1 MSTLETAIQLIRQEK
16 RWEAQ
21 RILQELINADPANIQ
36 AWFWYVE
43 TCTTTERRIQV
54 LEDCLDQNPG
64 HPQVMKALQMLRSQ
78 APVAPPK
85 PPPPAPPV
93 VKHEPKSQP
102 AYSAYDFK
110 EDQEPYASSA
120 LEPVYESQSFTKP
133 KEPVW
138 EYDPSKYEDNSML
151 SRSKKPARTY
161 STLDVW
167 GTALMV
173 SDEKSYADLLL
184 DPKMGLGRAFSWIA
198 IAGFVS
204 ALAVPLQLTFNPQ
217 FAELMGEPEIQGLFR
232 SGDTSML
239 IFVTLFALMLTPIAS
254 VINLAISGGLQHF
267 LALFFGGGGNYTRTV
282 YALAAFLAPMTMVTS
297 FLAAIPLVGQCLAIP
312 LGLYN
317 LVLNVRALKAAHS
330 LTNGAAIGVVLAPA
344 ILAFAFIC
352 LAAFA
357 LGTSLPSS

>member
-1 MSTLETAIQLIRQEK
+1 MSNLENAIQLIRQEK

-21 RILQELINADPANIQ
+21 RILQELINTNPTNIQ

-43 TCTTTERRIQV
+43 TCTTIERRIQV

-64 HPQVMKALQMLRSQ
+64 HPQVVKALQMLRSQ

-85 PPPPAPPV
+85 PAPPPV
-93 VKHEPKSQP
+93 RNEPKSQP
-102 AYSAYDFK
+102 AYSAYNFE
-110 EDQEPYASSA
+110 EDQKPYASSA
-120 LEPVYESQSFTKP
+120 FEPVYESQSFTKP
-133 KEPVW
+133 KEKVW
-138 EYDPSKYEDNSML
+138 EYDPAKYEDNSML

-161 STLDVW
+161 SALDVW
-167 GTALMV
+167 GTALMAQ
-173 SDEKSYADLLL
+173 DEKSYADLLI

-204 ALAVPLQLTFNPQ
+204 ALAVPLQLMFNPQ
-217 FAELMGEPEIQGLFR
+217 IVQQMGQPELQQIFR

-239 IFVTLFALMLTPIAS
+239 IFITIFAAVVAPIAS
-254 VINLAISGGLQHF
+254 VINLAISGGLQNF
-267 LALFFGGGGNYTRTV
+267 LAMFFGGGGNYTRTV

-312 LGLYN
+312 LGFYN

-330 LTNGAAIGVVLAPA
+330 LTNGAAIGVVLAPVL
-344 ILAFAFIC
+344 LAFAFIC

-357 LGTSLPSS
+357 IATSLPSS

>member
-1 MSTLETAIQLIRQEK
+1 MSNLENAIQLIRQEK

-21 RILQELINADPANIQ
+21 RILQELIKTEPANIQ

-54 LEDCLDQNPG
+54 LEDCLYQNPG

-78 APVAPPK
+78 APVVPPK
-85 PPPPAPPV
+85 PPEPAPPPV
-93 VKHEPKSQP
+93 RYEPISQP
-102 AYSAYDFK
+102 AYSSYNFE
-110 EDQEPYASSA
+110 EDQKSYASSA
-120 LEPVYESQSFTKP
+120 YEPVYESQSFTKP
-133 KEPVW
+133 KEKVW
-138 EYDPSKYEDNSML
+138 EYDPAKYEDNSML
-151 SRSKKPARTY
+151 SRSRKPAMSY

-167 GTALMV
+167 GTALMAQ
-173 SDEKSYADLLL
+173 DEKSYADLLI
-184 DPKMGLGRAFSWIA
+184 DPKMGLGRAFSWTA

-204 ALAVPLQLTFNPQ
+204 ALAVPLQLMFNPQ
-217 FAELMGEPEIQGLFR
+217 IFQQMGEPELQQIFR

-239 IFVTLFALMLTPIAS
+239 IFITIFAAVVVPIAS
-254 VINLAISGGLQHF
+254 VINLAISGGLQNF
-267 LALFFGGGGNYTRTV
+267 LAMFFGGGGNYTRTV

-297 FLAAIPLVGQCLAIP
+297 FLAAIPLVGQCLAVP
-312 LGLYN
+312 LGFYN

-344 ILAFAFIC
+344 ILAFAFLC

-357 LGTSLPSS
+357 IATSMPSS

>member
-1 MSTLETAIQLIRQEK
+1 MSDLNTAIQLIRQEK

-21 RILQELINADPANIQ
+21 RILQELINTNPTNIQ

-64 HPQVMKALQMLRSQ
+64 QPQVMKALQMLRSR
-78 APVAPPK
+78 APVASPK
-85 PPPPAPPV
+85 PPEPAPPI
-93 VKHEPKSQP
+93 VKNEPKSQP
-102 AYSAYDFK
+102 AYSSYNFE
-110 EDQEPYASSA
+110 EDQKPYASSA
-120 LEPVYESQSFTKP
+120 FEPVYESQSFTKP
-133 KEPVW
+133 KEKVW

-167 GTALMV
+167 GTALMAQ
-173 SDEKSYADLLL
+173 DEKSYADLLI
-184 DPKMGLGRAFSWIA
+184 DPNIGLGRAFSWIA

-204 ALAVPLQLTFNPQ
+204 ALAVPLQLMFNPQ
-217 FAELMGEPEIQGLFR
+217 IVELMGEPELQQLFR

-239 IFVTLFALMLTPIAS
+239 IFITIFAAVITPIAS
-254 VINLAISGGLQHF
+254 VINLAISGGLQNF
-267 LALFFGGGGNYTRTV
+267 LAMFFGGGGNYTRTV

-312 LGLYN
+312 LGFYN

-330 LTNGAAIGVVLAPA
+330 LTNGAAIGVVFAPA
-344 ILAFAFIC
+344 ILAFAFLC

-357 LGTSLPSS
+357 IATSMPSS